1 MFNLRRLTIKMC
13 LTSYPV
19 SLMERFV
26 KIVNGIQWL
35 NSIFILKTPDHRH
48 GPKCAT
54 NLVNTE

>member
-1 MFNLRRLTIKMC
+1 MC
-13 LTSYPV
+13 LTSYQV

-26 KIVNGIQWL
+26 KIVNDIQWL
-35 NSIFILKTPDHRH
+35 NGIFILNNPDHRD